1 MKYKVKRI
9 KEGLYEYR
17 GYKIMCLGYFEPE
30 HRTAWEVVDVDGTAF
45 GQSYTL
51 RMAKIQVDIILDGWD
66 GWSCYEK
73 GKMAH

>member
-30 HRTAWEVVDVDGTAF
+30 HRIVWEVEDENRTAF

-51 RMAKIQVDIILDGWD
+51 KMTKIHVDVILDGWN
-66 GWSCYEK
+66 CYEK

>member
-1 MKYKVKRI
+1 MKYKAKRI

-30 HRTAWEVVDVDGTAF
+30 HRIAWEVEDVDGTAF
-45 GQSYTL
+45 GHSYTL
-51 RMAKIQVDIILDGWD
+51 KMAKIQVDEILDIK